1 MAHLETRLAQ
11 AGGVPD
17 PETGALIPPIHLSTT
32 YERGADGVYPRG
44 FVYSRLANPTRL
56 RFETA
61 LAALEGG
68 AACAA
73 FASGMAAA
81 TAVLQTLRPGDH
93 LLLPDDVYYGVRRLV
108 ETVFAEWGLVWS
120 VVDMTDL
127 DAVEAALRPTT
138 RLVWTETP
146 SNPMLK
152 ITDLRAVAERAHA
165 AGARLLVDGTWM
177 TPFLQ
182 RPFEHGAD
190 LVLHSVTKYLGGHSD
205 VLGGAVVF
213 RTEDALSERVRA
225 LQTSAGAVM
234 DPFSAWL
241 ALRGMRTLAARLR
254 MQCDTAR
261 RLAAFLQ
268 THPAVARVHHP
279 SLPEHPGH
287 AVARRQMDDDGAM
300 LSIEVWG
307 GREEALGVA
316 ARVKVFTRATS
327 LGGVESLIEHRA
339 SIEAPP
345 SRTSESLLRLSIGLE
360 HPDDLLADLS
370 QALGG

>member
-1 MAHLETRLAQ
+1 MPHLETRLAH
-11 AGGVPD
+11 AGGMPD

-32 YERGADGVYPRG
+32 YERGADGMYPHG

-56 RFETA
+56 RFETT

-81 TAVLQTLRPGDH
+81 TAVLQALRPGDH

-108 ETVFAEWGLVWS
+108 ETVFAEWGLAWS
-120 VVDMTDL
+120 EVDMTDP
-127 DAVEAALRPTT
+127 DAVAAALRPTT

-152 ITDLRAVAERAHA
+152 ITDLRAVAERTHA

-182 RPFEHGAD
+182 RPFEHEAD

-213 RTEDALSERVRA
+213 RTEDAFSERVRA
-225 LQTSAGAVM
+225 LQRSAGAVM

-241 ALRGMRTLAARLR
+241 AIRGMRTLAARLR

-300 LSIEVWG
+300 LSIEVRG
-307 GREEALGVA
+307 GRDEALGVA

-345 SRTSESLLRLSIGLE
+345 SRTPDSLLRLSIGLE

>member
-1 MAHLETRLAQ
+1 MPHLETRLAQ

-44 FVYSRLANPTRL
+44 FVYTRLANPTRL
-56 RFETA
+56 RFETT

-81 TAVLQTLRPGDH
+81 TAVLQALRPGDH

-108 ETVFAEWGLVWS
+108 ETVFAEWGLAWS

-127 DAVEAALRPTT
+127 DAVEAALRPAT

-182 RPFEHGAD
+182 RPFEHEAD

-213 RTEDALSERVRA
+213 RAEDDLSERVRA

-300 LSIEVWG
+300 LSIEVRG
-307 GREEALGVA
+307 GLDEALAVA

-345 SRTSESLLRLSIGLE
+345 SRTPESLLRLSIGLE

>member
-1 MAHLETRLAQ
+1 MPHLETRLAH

-81 TAVLQTLRPGDH
+81 TAVLQALRPGDH

-108 ETVFAEWGLVWS
+108 ETVFAEWGLAWS
-120 VVDMTDL
+120 EADMTDP
-127 DAVEAALRPTT
+127 DAVEAALRPET

-241 ALRGMRTLAARLR
+241 AIRGMRTLAARLR

-300 LSIEVWG
+300 LSIEVRG

-345 SRTSESLLRLSIGLE
+345 SRTPESLLRLSVGLE

>member
-1 MAHLETRLAQ
+1 MPHLETRLAQ

-44 FVYSRLANPTRL
+44 FVYTRLANPTRL
-56 RFETA
+56 RFETT

-108 ETVFAEWGLVWS
+108 ETVFAEWGLAWS

-127 DAVEAALRPTT
+127 DAVEAALRPAT

-182 RPFEHGAD
+182 RPFEHEAD

-213 RTEDALSERVRA
+213 RAEDDLSERVRA
-225 LQTSAGAVM
+225 LQASAGAVM

-300 LSIEVWG
+300 LSIEVRG
-307 GREEALGVA
+307 GRDEALGVA

-345 SRTSESLLRLSIGLE
+345 SRTPENLLRLSIGLE

>member
-44 FVYSRLANPTRL
+44 FVYSRLANPTRQ

-68 AACAA
+68 TACMA

-81 TAVLQTLRPGDH
+81 TAVLQALRPGDH

-127 DAVEAALRPTT
+127 DAVEAALRPAT

-152 ITDLRAVAERAHA
+152 ITDLRAVAERTHA

-177 TPFLQ
+177 TPYLQ

-213 RTEDALSERVRA
+213 RTEDAFSERVRA

-241 ALRGMRTLAARLR
+241 AIRGMRTLAARLR

-279 SLPEHPGH
+279 SLTEHPGH

-300 LSIEVWG
+300 LSIEVRG

-345 SRTSESLLRLSIGLE
+345 SRTPESLLRLSIGLE

>member
-127 DAVEAALRPTT
+127 DAVEAALRPAT

-182 RPFEHGAD
+182 RPFEHEAD

-213 RTEDALSERVRA
+213 RTEDAFSERVRA
-225 LQTSAGAVM
+225 IQTSAGAVM

-300 LSIEVWG
+300 LSIEVRG

-345 SRTSESLLRLSIGLE
+345 SRTPESLLRLSIGLE